1 MKNRFF
7 LILSFLL
14 FASVFPLAAQ
24 NGFTV
29 SGIVMTEQGEELPGV
44 TIQYKNNPSK
54 GAITDVDGNF
64 RMDNVPANTVL
75 VFTYIGYAPQELVVN
90 GNKTKQKIA
99 LKEIVKKL
107 NL

>member
-14 FASVFPLAAQ
+14 LASVFPLAAQ

-54 GAITDVDGNF
+54 GSITDVDGNF
-64 RMDNVPANTVL
+64 RMDNGT
-75 VFTYIGYAPQELVVN
+75 
-90 GNKTKQKIA
+90 
-99 LKEIVKKL
+99 
-107 NL
+107 

>member
-14 FASVFPLAAQ
+14 LASVFPLAAQ

-44 TIQYKNNPSK
+44 TIQYK
-54 GAITDVDGNF
+54 
-64 RMDNVPANTVL
+64 
-75 VFTYIGYAPQELVVN
+75 
-90 GNKTKQKIA
+90 KQS
-99 LKEIVKKL
+99 LQRSYHGC
-107 NL
+107 

>member
-14 FASVFPLAAQ
+14 LASVFPLAAQ

-54 GAITDVDGNF
+54 GVS
-64 RMDNVPANTVL
+64 RMLMVISAWTMFPPIQYWCLPT
-75 VFTYIGYAPQELVVN
+75 
-90 GNKTKQKIA
+90 
-99 LKEIVKKL
+99 
-107 NL
+107 

>member
-44 TIQYKNNPSK
+44 TIQYLE
-54 GAITDVDGNF
+54 F
-64 RMDNVPANTVL
+64 
-75 VFTYIGYAPQELVVN
+75 
-90 GNKTKQKIA
+90 
-99 LKEIVKKL
+99 

>member
-44 TIQYKNNPSK
+44 TIQYK
-54 GAITDVDGNF
+54 
-64 RMDNVPANTVL
+64 
-75 VFTYIGYAPQELVVN
+75 
-90 GNKTKQKIA
+90 KQS
-99 LKEIVKKL
+99 LQRSYHGC
-107 NL
+107 